1 MFRFTRPVARKSQRE
16 RMRRAGWI
24 GFSDGTQPVRCVI
37 WDLSDD
43 GARLAAQ
50 HSDDLPDVFAVVL
63 SADGSNAH
71 RFCRV
76 VWRKGGQLGVRFI
89 EAAEARKLAEELPE
103 RRKPPV
109 GPYMK
114 LDRSA
119 IAAASKKPITSYGQL
134 DARRGHARPGKA
146 KPGPSPKSA

>member
-1 MFRFTRPVARKSQRE
+1 MFRFTRPVARKSQRV

-24 GFSDGTQPVRCVI
+24 GLSDGKEPIRCVV
-37 WDLSDD
+37 WDLSCE
-43 GARLAAQ
+43 GARLTAQ
-50 HSDDLPDVFAVVL
+50 HLDDLPDVFALVL
-63 SADGSNAH
+63 ANEGNSH

-76 VWRKGGQLGVRFI
+76 VWRKGAYIGVRFI
-89 EAAEARKLAEELPE
+89 GAEEARKLADELPE
-103 RRKPPV
+103 RRKPKV

-134 DARRGHARPGKA
+134 DARRGHHRAGRA
-146 KPGPSPKSA
+146 KSGSSPRSF

>member
-1 MFRFTRPVARKSQRE
+1 MFRFTRPVARKSRRE

-24 GFSDGTQPVRCVI
+24 GLSDGGQPIRCVI

-50 HSDDLPDVFAVVL
+50 HSDDLPDVFALVL
-63 SADGSNAH
+63 SADGNSH

-76 VWRKGGQLGVRFI
+76 VWRKGGHLGVRFI
-89 EAAEARKLAEELPE
+89 AADEARKLAEELPE
-103 RRKPPV
+103 RRKPRV

-114 LDRSA
+114 LDRTA
-119 IAAASKKPITSYGQL
+119 VAGATKKPITSYSKL
-134 DARRGHARPGKA
+134 DARTAHPRPSRA
-146 KPGPSPKSA
+146 KPGPSPGSF